1 MSAKT
6 KKGTT
11 PTHAHDTSLTHGGAA
26 EEGPVAGATSATQVL
41 RALAPPPDHRGRGG
55 RQDVTLEPEQFG
67 PGMHWR
73 HAEGYF
79 TFAPTTVSHSF
90 VMVCFAWA
98 CCSSVGKIAF
108 A

>member
-67 PGMHWR
+67 PGCTGGTLRVTSHLPQRRCPTASRW
-73 HAEGYF
+73 
-79 TFAPTTVSHSF
+79 FASPGPVARAS
-90 VMVCFAWA
+90 
-98 CCSSVGKIAF
+98 GK
-108 A
+108 

>member
-41 RALAPPPDHRGRGG
+41 RALAPPPDH
-55 RQDVTLEPEQFG
+55 
-67 PGMHWR
+67 PGEGWAAGCHTHWR

-79 TFAPTTVSHSF
+79 TFAPTTVSHCF

-98 CCSSVGKIAF
+98 CCSSVGKIAL